1 MRLMSGFK
9 IAKKTYQVNNSK
21 LTTWRSTAP
30 SCAFTVTLVEQVLF
44 TLWRSIASYATE
56 KGKQKMP
63 NKNRKTQRTN
73 LTNPPY
79 LGGEFS
85 ELALSLK
92 SGRRSNAGIATD
104 EWLQNSQKDV
114 PSEPSYP
121 LDNVT
126 SKLSKLFFY
135 HHQTILKWIYS

>member
-44 TLWRSIASYATE
+44 TLWRNNAGIATE

-63 NKNRKTQRTN
+63 NKNRKAQRTN
-73 LTNPPY
+73 LSNP
-79 LGGEFS
+79 
-85 ELALSLK
+85 
-92 SGRRSNAGIATD
+92 RHI
-104 EWLQNSQKDV
+104 
-114 PSEPSYP
+114 
-121 LDNVT
+121 
-126 SKLSKLFFY
+126 
-135 HHQTILKWIYS
+135 